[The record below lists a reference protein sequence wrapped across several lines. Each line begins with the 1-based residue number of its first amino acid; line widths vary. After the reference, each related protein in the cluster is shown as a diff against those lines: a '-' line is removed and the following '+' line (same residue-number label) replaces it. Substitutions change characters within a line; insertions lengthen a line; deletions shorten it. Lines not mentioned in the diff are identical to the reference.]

1 MWLGIDFGTTNT
13 SAAVY
18 DGGKLEYIPLD
29 PQNSSEYY
37 LRSMIYVD
45 SRHRVRLG
53 VDAVQTFLRED
64 TGRPVVLEEK
74 VVGTIE
80 NTVASQGYETG
91 EQGGPITIIYDV
103 HMTEDVAIRG
113 RLLQSIKTGLRSAA
127 YTGTKIFGRHYTV
140 EELIALILR
149 HVRLRAEEH
158 LRRPAPHALIGRPVT
173 FSHDPAE
180 DRLAEEKLRR
190 AAHLAGFTAVD
201 FMPEPLAA
209 AAFYVNGAPQA
220 RTLLVFDFGGGTLDL
235 TVLKVSAAGEQQV
248 LATVGV
254 LVGGDDLDSAI
265 MRGKVAPY
273 FGTQS
278 AIDVNF
284 DGRLVPF
291 PEHLAE
297 LLEQWQTIP
306 ALTRPQN
313 LQVIQRGIKYGNN
326 RAAFQALET
335 LTTQNYG
342 FALFQTIEEAKR
354 ELSAQPATAISLLLA
369 APAATAAPAAPALTA
384 PAPAASAPAA
394 SAPAAMPLT
403 VELEREEFNRLIAYE
418 LSEVRRGI
426 REAIAAAGI
435 IPQLVEVV
443 VATGG
448 SSSIPAFQA
457 LLRHELPGAQL
468 VVSDLFGSV
477 TGGLAIQATGR

>member
-18 DGGKLEYIPLD
+18 DGSKLDYIPLD
-29 PQNSSEYY
+29 PQNSSAYN

-45 SRHRVRLG
+45 NQQRVRLG

-80 NTVASQGYETG
+80 NTVASQGFELG

-103 HMTEDVAIRG
+103 HIHEDVAIRG

-127 YTGTKIFGRHYTV
+127 YEGTRIFGKYYTV
-140 EELIALILR
+140 EELIAFILR
-149 HVRLRAEEH
+149 HVRRQSEQYLGQ
-158 LRRPAPHALIGRPVT
+158 PAQHALIGRPVT
-173 FSHDPAE
+173 FAHDPAV
-180 DRLAEEKLRR
+180 DRLAEEKIRR
-190 AAHLAGFTAVD
+190 AAHLAGFAQVD

-209 AAFYVNGAPQA
+209 AAFYVNRTPREQ
-220 RTLLVFDFGGGTLDL
+220 TLLVFDFGGGTLDL
-235 TVLKVSAAGEQQV
+235 TVLKVSAGGQQQV
-248 LATVGV
+248 LAAVGV

-278 AIDVNF
+278 AVDMNF
-284 DGRLVPF
+284 DGRPIYF

-306 ALTRPQN
+306 TLTRPEN
-313 LQVIQRGIKYGNN
+313 LQIIQRGIQYGND
-326 RAAFQALET
+326 RAAFQALKT
-335 LTTQNYG
+335 LATKNYG
-342 FALFQTIEEAKR
+342 FALFQAIEQAKR
-354 ELSAQPATAISLLLA
+354 ELSEQ
-369 APAATAAPAAPALTA
+369 
-384 PAPAASAPAA
+384 AASTIKLQPPQMP
-394 SAPAAMPLT
+394 SAEIQLA
-403 VELEREEFNRLIAYE
+403 VELLREEFDRLIE
-418 LSEVRRGI
+418 QERTEVRRGI
-426 REAIAAAGI
+426 REAIAAAGLK
-435 IPQLVEVV
+435 PEQVEVV

-457 LLRHELPGAQL
+457 LLRREIPGAEI
-468 VVSDLFGSV
+468 VASDLFGSV
-477 TGGLAIQATGR
+477 TGGLAIHAYQRTERLFSSSSAG

>member
-18 DGGKLEYIPLD
+18 DGNKLDYIPLD
-29 PQNSSEYY
+29 PHNSSEYN

-45 SRHRVRLG
+45 NQHRVRLG

-80 NTVASQGYETG
+80 NTVASQGFEPG

-103 HMTEDVAIRG
+103 LIDEDVAIRG

-127 YTGTKIFGRHYTV
+127 YQGTKIFGRYYTI
-140 EELIALILR
+140 EELIAFILR
-149 HVRLRAEEH
+149 HVRQRSEQILDQPVRQ
-158 LRRPAPHALIGRPVT
+158 ALIGRPVT
-173 FSHDPAE
+173 FSHDPAV
-180 DRLAEEKLRR
+180 DQLAEEKIRR
-190 AAHLAGFTAVD
+190 AAHLAGFAQVD
-201 FMPEPLAA
+201 FLPEPVAA
-209 AAFYVNGAPQA
+209 AAFYANRTSHEQ
-220 RTLLVFDFGGGTLDL
+220 TLLVFDFGGGTLDL
-235 TVLKVSAAGEQQV
+235 TVLKVSAAGQQQV
-248 LATVGV
+248 LASLGI

-284 DGRLVPF
+284 DGRLIPF

-306 ALTRPQN
+306 TLTRPEN
-313 LQVIQRGIKYGNN
+313 LQIIRRGIQYGNG

-335 LTTQNYG
+335 LATQNYG
-342 FALFQTIEEAKR
+342 FALFQAIEQAKR
-354 ELSAQPATAISLLLA
+354 ELSQQVASTIRLQLA
-369 APAATAAPAAPALTA
+369 EVQLA
-384 PAPAASAPAA
+384 
-394 SAPAAMPLT
+394 
-403 VELEREEFNRLIAYE
+403 VELLREEFNGLIGTEQA
-418 LSEVRRGI
+418 EVRRGI
-426 REAIAAAGI
+426 REAIAAAGLN
-435 IPQLVEVV
+435 PEQVEVV

-448 SSSIPAFQA
+448 SSAIPAFQA
-457 LLRHELPGAQL
+457 LLRREIPGAEI
-468 VVSDLFGSV
+468 VVSDPFGSV
-477 TGGLAIQATGR
+477 TGGLAIHAYQHQLASA

>member
-1 MWLGIDFGTTNT
+1 MRLGIDFGTTNT
-13 SAAVY
+13 SAAVF
-18 DGGKLEYIPLD
+18 DGDKLVYIPLD
-29 PQNSSEYY
+29 PQNGSEYN

-45 SRHRVRLG
+45 SHHRVRLG

-80 NTVASQGYETG
+80 NTVASQGFETG

-103 HMTEDVAIRG
+103 HVNEDVGIRG
-113 RLLQSIKTGLRSAA
+113 RLLQSIKTGLRSSA
-127 YTGTKIFGRHYTV
+127 YRGTKIFGRFYTV
-140 EELIALILR
+140 EDLIACILR
-149 HVRLRAEEH
+149 HVRLRSEQH
-158 LRRPAPHALIGRPVT
+158 LGQPVEQALIGRPVI
-173 FSHDPAE
+173 FSTDAAE

-190 AAHLAGFTAVD
+190 AAQLAGFAEVD
-201 FMPEPLAA
+201 FLPEPLAA
-209 AAFYVNGAPQA
+209 AAFYVNRTPRAQ
-220 RTLLVFDFGGGTLDL
+220 TLLVFDFGGGTLDL
-235 TVLKVSAAGEQQV
+235 TVLKVGAGGEQDV
-248 LATVGV
+248 LASVGV

-273 FGTQS
+273 FGTES

-291 PEHLAE
+291 PEPLAQ

-306 ALTRPQN
+306 ALTRPEN
-313 LQVIQRGIKYGNN
+313 LQIIQRGIQYGND

-335 LTTQNYG
+335 LATQNYG
-342 FALFQTIEEAKR
+342 FALFQAIEQGKR
-354 ELSAQPATAISLLLA
+354 ELSD
-369 APAATAAPAAPALTA
+369 ATAATIKLQLAQRQLA
-384 PAPAASAPAA
+384 
-394 SAPAAMPLT
+394 
-403 VELEREEFNRLIAYE
+403 VELARTEFNGLIGYE
-418 LSEVRRGI
+418 QAEVRRGL
-426 REAIAAAGI
+426 REAVAAAGLR
-435 IPQLVEVV
+435 PEQVDVV

-457 LLRHELPGAQL
+457 LLRHELPGAEL

-477 TGGLAIQATGR
+477 TGGLAIQAYQRQPAAA

>member
-18 DGGKLEYIPLD
+18 DGNKLDYIPLD
-29 PQNSSEYY
+29 PHNSSEYN

-45 SRHRVRLG
+45 NQHRVRLG

-80 NTVASQGYETG
+80 NTVASQGFEPG

-103 HMTEDVAIRG
+103 LIDEDVAIRG

-127 YTGTKIFGRHYTV
+127 YQGTKIFGRYYTI
-140 EELIALILR
+140 EELIAFILR
-149 HVRLRAEEH
+149 HVRQRSEQILDQ
-158 LRRPAPHALIGRPVT
+158 PARQALIGRPVT
-173 FSHDPAE
+173 FSHDPAV
-180 DRLAEEKLRR
+180 DQLAEEKIRR
-190 AAHLAGFTAVD
+190 AAHLAGFAQVD
-201 FMPEPLAA
+201 FLPEPVAA
-209 AAFYVNGAPQA
+209 AAFYANRTSHEQ
-220 RTLLVFDFGGGTLDL
+220 TLLVFDFGGGTLDL
-235 TVLKVSAAGEQQV
+235 TVLKVSAAGQQQV
-248 LATVGV
+248 LASLGI

-284 DGRLVPF
+284 DGRLIPF

-306 ALTRPQN
+306 TLTRPEN
-313 LQVIQRGIKYGNN
+313 LQIIRRGIQYGND

-335 LTTQNYG
+335 LATQNYG
-342 FALFQTIEEAKR
+342 FALFQAIEQAKR
-354 ELSAQPATAISLLLA
+354 ELSQQ
-369 APAATAAPAAPALTA
+369 
-384 PAPAASAPAA
+384 AASTIRLQLAEVQLA
-394 SAPAAMPLT
+394 
-403 VELEREEFNRLIAYE
+403 VELLREEFNGLIGTEQA
-418 LSEVRRGI
+418 EVRRGI
-426 REAIAAAGI
+426 REAIAAAGLN
-435 IPQLVEVV
+435 PEQVEVV

-448 SSSIPAFQA
+448 SSAIPAFQA
-457 LLRHELPGAQL
+457 LLRREIPGAEI
-468 VVSDLFGSV
+468 VVSDPFGSV
-477 TGGLAIQATGR
+477 TGGLAIHAYQHQLASA

>member
-18 DGGKLEYIPLD
+18 DGNVLDYIPLD
-29 PQNSSEYY
+29 PQNSSEYN

-45 SRHRVRLG
+45 NHHRVRLG

-80 NTVASQGYETG
+80 NTVASQGFEPG

-103 HMTEDVAIRG
+103 LIDEDVAIRG

-127 YTGTKIFGRHYTV
+127 YQGTTIFGRYYTV
-140 EELIALILR
+140 EELIAFILR
-149 HVRLRAEEH
+149 HVRQRSEQYLGQ
-158 LRRPAPHALIGRPVT
+158 PVQQALIGRPVT
-173 FSHDPAE
+173 FSHDPAV
-180 DRLAEEKLRR
+180 DQRAEEKIRR
-190 AAHLAGFTAVD
+190 AAHLAGFAQVD
-201 FMPEPLAA
+201 FMPEPVAA
-209 AAFYVNGAPQA
+209 AAFHVNRTPHEQ
-220 RTLLVFDFGGGTLDL
+220 TLLVFDFGGGTLDL
-235 TVLKVSAAGEQQV
+235 TVLKVSATGQQQV
-248 LATVGV
+248 LASLGI

-265 MRGKVAPY
+265 MRGKVAPH

-284 DGRLVPF
+284 DGRLIPF

-306 ALTRPQN
+306 ALTRPEN
-313 LQVIQRGIKYGNN
+313 LQIIQRGIQYGNN

-335 LTTQNYG
+335 LATQNYG
-342 FALFQTIEEAKR
+342 FALFQAIEQAKH
-354 ELSAQPATAISLLLA
+354 ELSQQLA
-369 APAATAAPAAPALTA
+369 STIKLQLADIHLA
-384 PAPAASAPAA
+384 
-394 SAPAAMPLT
+394 
-403 VELEREEFNRLIAYE
+403 VELGREEFNGLIGTERA
-418 LSEVRRGI
+418 EVRRGI
-426 REAIAAAGI
+426 REAMAAAGLN
-435 IPQLVEVV
+435 PEQVEVV

-457 LLRHELPGAQL
+457 LLRHEIPGAEI

-477 TGGLAIQATGR
+477 TGGLAIHAYQHQLASA

>member
-18 DGGKLEYIPLD
+18 DGNRLNYIPLD
-29 PQNSSEYY
+29 PLNGSEYN

-64 TGRPVVLEEK
+64 TGRPVILEDK

-80 NTVASQGYETG
+80 NTVASQGFEPG

-103 HMTEDVAIRG
+103 LIHQDVGIRG
-113 RLLQSIKTGLRSAA
+113 RLLQSIKTGLRSGT
-127 YTGTKIFGRHYTV
+127 YQGTKIFGRFYTTA
-140 EELIALILR
+140 ELIALILR
-149 HVRLRAEEH
+149 HVRQRSEQH
-158 LRRPAPHALIGRPVT
+158 LGQPLHQALIGRPVT
-173 FSHDPAE
+173 FAHDAAV
-180 DRLAEEKLRR
+180 DQLAEETLRR
-190 AAHLAGFTAVD
+190 AAHLAGFAQVE
-201 FMPEPLAA
+201 FMPEPVAA
-209 AAFYVNGAPQA
+209 AAFYVNRSPRAQ
-220 RTLLVFDFGGGTLDL
+220 TLLVFDFGGGTLDL
-235 TVLKVSAAGEQQV
+235 TVLKVGAGGGRQV
-248 LATVGV
+248 LASVGV

-265 MRGKVAPY
+265 MRGKAAPY

-284 DGRLVPF
+284 DGQPILF
-291 PEHLAE
+291 PEHLAQ

-313 LQVIQRGIKYGNN
+313 LQVIRRAIKHGSD

-335 LTTQNYG
+335 LATQNYG
-342 FALFQTIEEAKR
+342 FALFQAIEQAKR
-354 ELSAQPATAISLLLA
+354 ELSAQPAATIRLQLA
-369 APAATAAPAAPALTA
+369 ET
-384 PAPAASAPAA
+384 
-394 SAPAAMPLT
+394 PLT
-403 VELEREEFNRLIAYE
+403 VELGRTEFNGLIGYE
-418 LSEVRRGI
+418 QAEVRRGI
-426 REAIAAAGI
+426 REAIAAAGLK
-435 IPQLVEVV
+435 PGQVEVV

-457 LLRHELPGAQL
+457 LLRDELPAAAI

-477 TGGLAIQATGR
+477 TGGLAIQAHQHQLASA

>member
-18 DGGKLEYIPLD
+18 DGNKLDYIPLD
-29 PQNSSEYY
+29 PQNSSAYN

-45 SRHRVRLG
+45 DQHRVRLG

-80 NTVASQGYETG
+80 NTVASQGFETG

-103 HMTEDVAIRG
+103 LIDEDVAIRG

-127 YTGTKIFGRHYTV
+127 YQGTKISGRYYTI
-140 EELIALILR
+140 EELIAFILG
-149 HVRLRAEEH
+149 HVR
-158 LRRPAPHALIGRPVT
+158 RRSEQYLDQPVQQALIGRPVT
-173 FSHDPAE
+173 FSHDPAV
-180 DRLAEEKLRR
+180 DQLAEEKIRR
-190 AAHLAGFTAVD
+190 AAHLAGLTQVD
-201 FMPEPLAA
+201 FMPEPVAA
-209 AAFYVNGAPQA
+209 AAFYASRTPHEQ
-220 RTLLVFDFGGGTLDL
+220 TLLVFDFGGGTLDL
-235 TVLKVSAAGEQQV
+235 TVLKISASGQQEV
-248 LATVGV
+248 LAAVGV

-284 DGRLVPF
+284 DGRLIPF
-291 PEHLAE
+291 PEDLAE

-306 ALTRPQN
+306 TLTRREN
-313 LQVIQRGIKYGNN
+313 LQVIQRGIQYGND

-335 LTTQNYG
+335 LATKNYG
-342 FALFQTIEEAKR
+342 FALFQAIEQAKCDLSQQTAATIELQLAEI
-354 ELSAQPATAISLLLA
+354 QLA
-369 APAATAAPAAPALTA
+369 A
-384 PAPAASAPAA
+384 
-394 SAPAAMPLT
+394 
-403 VELEREEFNRLIAYE
+403 ELLREEFNALIGYE
-418 LSEVRRGI
+418 RAEVRRGI
-426 REAIAAAGI
+426 REAIAAAGLKPEQI
-435 IPQLVEVV
+435 GVV

-457 LLRHELPGAQL
+457 LLRREIPGAEI
-468 VVSDLFGSV
+468 VISDPFGSV
-477 TGGLAIQATGR
+477 TGGLAIHAYQHQLASA